1 MAHFKT
7 ETLMS
12 KLIKIRKGLDIRL
25 KGKAEKILIKA
36 ENAELYA
43 VKPIDF
49 LYIRPKLTVNVGDF
63 VKAGTV
69 LFYNKF
75 LPDVRFT
82 SPVSGTVK
90 AINRGERRVIHEVVI
105 ESDKVIQYETFLK
118 ADPATLSKELIID
131 NLLKSGLW
139 PLIKQRPYG
148 IIANPAQMPKSIFI
162 SAFDSSPLG
171 PDYDFIL
178 QGQNEAFQ
186 AGINALQKLT
196 DGKVHLNIN
205 ADYPASEV
213 FTKARN
219 VQVNKFSGPHP
230 AGNVGVQIHHLDPV
244 HKNSLAWTV
253 NPQDLVTIG
262 KLFLTGVYDASRT
275 IALAGSEVLNPR
287 YYKTMMGASIK
298 NLITGNLRE
307 GKLRFIS
314 GGPLTGRRIPFD
326 GYLGYYDSHV
336 TVLPEGDNFEFFG
349 WAKPG
354 FNKYSASRAFFSSIN
369 KKEGY
374 LIDTNYH
381 GGERAYVM
389 TGQYE
394 KVLPMDILPVHLL
407 KSIMV
412 EDIDRMENLGIYE
425 VIEEDFALCE
435 FVCTSKTEV
444 QSVIRKGIDLM
455 IKETN

>member
-1 MAHFKT
+1 
-7 ETLMS
+7 
-12 KLIKIRKGLDIRL
+12 
-25 KGKAEKILIKA
+25 
-36 ENAELYA
+36 
-43 VKPIDF
+43 
-49 LYIRPKLTVNVGDF
+49 
-63 VKAGTV
+63 
-69 LFYNKF
+69 
-75 LPDVRFT
+75 
-82 SPVSGTVK
+82 
-90 AINRGERRVIHEVVI
+90 
-105 ESDKVIQYETFLK
+105 
-118 ADPATLSKELIID
+118 
-131 NLLKSGLW
+131 
-139 PLIKQRPYG
+139 
-148 IIANPAQMPKSIFI
+148 
-162 SAFDSSPLG
+162 
-171 PDYDFIL
+171 
-178 QGQNEAFQ
+178 
-186 AGINALQKLT
+186 
-196 DGKVHLNIN
+196 
-205 ADYPASEV
+205 
-213 FTKARN
+213 
-219 VQVNKFSGPHP
+219 
-230 AGNVGVQIHHLDPV
+230 
-244 HKNSLAWTV
+244 
-253 NPQDLVTIG
+253 
-262 KLFLTGVYDASRT
+262 
-275 IALAGSEVLNPR
+275 
-287 YYKTMMGASIK
+287 MMGASIK

-394 KVLPMDILPVHLL
+394 KVLPMDILPVHLI